1 VFRKLEDEKRH
12 SQNVR
17 KAFGDSSMNKKITL
31 LLIILA
37 LGIVVAVLIRS
48 QSATERSAADKTVAT
63 ESAAEPESHASHT
76 TQPARVPA
84 FQTAA
89 ASKDLGPTLAPEKF
103 IGKTR
108 EAYRVAKQIPA
119 TLAQLPC
126 YCECDRGFGH
136 KSLHSCFEDDHASH
150 CAVCV
155 DEALLAFQLQT
166 QDKMTPEQ
174 VRQRII
180 EKYSEAN

>member
-1 VFRKLEDEKRH
+1 
-12 SQNVR
+12 
-17 KAFGDSSMNKKITL
+17 MNKKITL

-48 QSATERSAADKTVAT
+48 QSATERNAADKTVAT
-63 ESAAEPESHASHT
+63 KSAAEPSESHASHT

-84 FQTAA
+84 YQTAA
-89 ASKDLGPTLAPEKF
+89 ASKDLGPTLAPDKF

-108 EAYRVAKQIPA
+108 DAYRVAKQIPA

-126 YCECDRGFGH
+126 YCECDRGYGH
-136 KSLHSCFEDDHASH
+136 KSLHSCFEDEHASH

-155 DEALLAFQLQT
+155 DEALLAYQLQT
-166 QDKMTPEQ
+166 QNKMSPDQ
-174 VRQRII
+174 VRPRII
-180 EKYSEAN
+180 EKYSEGN

>member
-1 VFRKLEDEKRH
+1 MSKKL
-12 SQNVR
+12 V
-17 KAFGDSSMNKKITL
+17 L
-31 LLIILA
+31 VVIILG
-37 LGIVVAVLIRS
+37 LGFVVMGLIRS
-48 QSATERSAADKTVAT
+48 QSPAAKPVIVENGVAEVPDAHATHSSRE
-63 ESAAEPESHASHT
+63 
-76 TQPARVPA
+76 ARVPA

-89 ASKDLGPTLAPEKF
+89 ASRDLGRTLAPDKF

-108 EAYRVAKQIPA
+108 DAYRVAKQIPA

-126 YCECDRGFGH
+126 YCECDRGYGH

-155 DEALLAFQLQT
+155 DEALLAYQLQT
-166 QDKMTPEQ
+166 ENKMTPEQ

-180 EKYSEAN
+180 EKYSEGN

>member
-1 VFRKLEDEKRH
+1 
-12 SQNVR
+12 
-17 KAFGDSSMNKKITL
+17 MKKPIG
-31 LLIILA
+31 LLILILG
-37 LGIVVAVLIRS
+37 LTLVVVALIRS
-48 QSATERSAADKTVAT
+48 RSTENVVTTDLPTAQPSSHQSHERRPARIPAYQSTAV
-63 ESAAEPESHASHT
+63 AAE
-76 TQPARVPA
+76 
-84 FQTAA
+84 
-89 ASKDLGPTLAPEKF
+89 LGPTLAPERF

-108 EAYRVAKQIPA
+108 DAYKVAKQIPA

-155 DEALLAFQLQT
+155 DEALLAYQLQT
-166 QDKMTPEQ
+166 QQKMTAEQ

-180 EKYSEAN
+180 EKYSEGN

>member
-1 VFRKLEDEKRH
+1 
-12 SQNVR
+12 
-17 KAFGDSSMNKKITL
+17 MNKKIVL
-31 LLIILA
+31 VALI
-37 LGIVVAVLIRS
+37 LGLGLVVAGLIRS
-48 QSATERSAADKTVAT
+48 QSQAEKSVVVEKSSA
-63 ESAAEPESHASHT
+63 ESADAHASHSS
-76 TQPARVPA
+76 QPARVPA

-89 ASKDLGPTLAPEKF
+89 ASRNLGPTLAPDNF

-108 EAYRVAKQIPA
+108 DAYRVAKKIPA

-150 CAVCV
+150 CVVCV
-155 DEALLAFQLQT
+155 DEALLAYQLQT
-166 QDKMTPEQ
+166 QNNMTPEQ

-180 EKYSEAN
+180 EKYSQGN

>member
-1 VFRKLEDEKRH
+1 
-12 SQNVR
+12 
-17 KAFGDSSMNKKITL
+17 MNKKITL
-31 LLIILA
+31 LILI
-37 LGIVVAVLIRS
+37 LGLGMVVAGLIRS
-48 QSATERSAADKTVAT
+48 QSAPKKTVPTAIAM
-63 ESAAEPESHASHT
+63 EPSASHASHT
-76 TQPARVPA
+76 SQPARVPA

-89 ASKDLGPTLAPEKF
+89 ASKDLGPTLAPDKF

-155 DEALLAFQLQT
+155 DEALLAYELQT
-166 QDKMTPEQ
+166 QNKMTPEQ

-180 EKYSEAN
+180 EKYSEGN